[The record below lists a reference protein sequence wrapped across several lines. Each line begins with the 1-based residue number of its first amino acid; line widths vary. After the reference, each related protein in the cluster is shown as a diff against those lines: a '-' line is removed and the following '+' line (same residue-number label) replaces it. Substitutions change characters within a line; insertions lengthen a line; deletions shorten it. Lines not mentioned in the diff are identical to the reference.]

1 MSRLQINGDSVQL
14 TAQDEIQTIVG
25 NGGTAIKI
33 NSLSDMNVDKT
44 GITNGQQRLLQ
55 WSSANS
61 RFEVV
66 DVDLGSVGTALQPGD
81 NVSEL
86 TNDANYTSSGDNVS
100 EFNNDANY
108 ISNGDNISLLNNDSG
123 YITSETLTMADFKA
137 VVAASTDFADFQTRV
152 AAL

>member
-33 NSLSDMNVDKT
+33 NSLTDMNVDKT
-44 GITNGQQRLLQ
+44 GISDGQQRLLQ
-55 WSSANS
+55 WSSANN

-66 DVDLGSVGTALQPGD
+66 DVDLGSIGTALQPGD
-81 NVSEL
+81 PVSEL
-86 TNDANYTSSGDNVS
+86 
-100 EFNNDANY
+100 NNDANY
-108 ISNGDNISLLNNDSG
+108 ISSGDNISLLNNDSG
-123 YITSETLTMADFKA
+123 YITGETITMADFKA
-137 VVAASTDFADFQTRV
+137 VVAASTDFDDFQTRV

>member
-1 MSRLQINGDSVQL
+1 MSRLQINGNTVQL

-33 NSLSDMNVDKT
+33 NSLIDMNVDTT

-81 NVSEL
+81 NISE
-86 TNDANYTSSGDNVS
+86 
-100 EFNNDANY
+100 
-108 ISNGDNISLLNNDSG
+108 LNNDSG
-123 YITSETLTMADFKA
+123 YITSSSTDTLTNKSGNISQWTNDSGYLTSETITMTQFKA
-137 VVAASTDFADFQTRV
+137 VVAASTDFADFQSNV